1 MTHRLI
7 VTSEAELRGHS
18 AAAIIN
24 DLLGA
29 TPLDLGSLKK

>member
-18 AAAIIN
+18 AAAIIK
-24 DLLGA
+24 DLLA
-29 TPLDLGSLKK
+29 NTPLELGALR